1 MDINQTMKIYTY
13 YEPLKNKNNN
23 KHLFHKQEELL
34 ELWRESWSKAGFKPC
49 VVNLKD
55 AQKSPFFE
63 LLSDKMTYF
72 FNQIT
77 GKTLSAYGLHC
88 FLRWLAYSTVDKSDE
103 LVLVSDYDVFNNG
116 SSKKDWNLNNSS
128 LTFFDGTCP
137 SIASG
142 TAEYFKNLCQ
152 AFVGITKERLNY
164 LIANA
169 DHYHDQ
175 EFFHFNFTQGHNK
188 DYKSLCSKYNIDIT
202 NQHVQ
207 IYSGTD
213 LATQAWHIPHSAA
226 RFKLKFLPEYKH
238 LDCLDSIRVAAAK
251 KILSQKP

>member
-1 MDINQTMKIYTY
+1 MKILTY
-13 YEPLKNKNNN
+13 YEALNN
-23 KHLFHKQEELL
+23 KPGNVHAFNNQEELL
-34 ELWRESWSKAGFKPC
+34 NLWSESWSRAGFDPC
-49 VVNLKD
+49 IVSLKD
-55 AQKSPFFE
+55 AQNSPFFE
-63 LLSDKMTYF
+63 TLSEQMSDLCR
-72 FNQIT
+72 QIT

-88 FLRWLAYSTVDKSDE
+88 YLRWMAYSTVNDLNE
-103 LVLVSDYDVFNNG
+103 FVLVSDYDVFNNG
-116 SSKKDWNLNNSS
+116 SSKNDWNLNDSS
-128 LTFFDGTCP
+128 LTFLDGTCP

-142 TAEYFKNLCQ
+142 TAKYFKNLCQ
-152 AFVGITKERLNY
+152 SFVDITKERLNY

-213 LATQAWHIPHSAA
+213 LTTQAWHIPHSAA

-238 LDCLDSIRVAAAK
+238 LNCLDSIRVAAAK